1 MSTLKMSSI
10 ICMAEIVLINKY
22 HLIVSHLVML
32 LHSLGFNILTIFN
45 NISTIFVTQAIT
57 TCGAFSQ
64 QHNFCQIKRPCTTWS
79 SVISWCCSTLLASI
93 SEISLFIS
101 SFSPWVV
108 KHSDSDDDY
117 NEDHAQWIAS
127 CPHPHILRKNALD
140 DGLKWHISEG
150 YDDHL
155 LDIKTSL
162 PWISRI
168 RPALEIIIFWSKS
181 NRFREVMFLA
191 KIKPL

>member
-1 MSTLKMSSI
+1 MSVISWCCSTLLVSI
-10 ICMAEIVLINKY
+10 FSQY
-22 HLIVSHLVML
+22 
-32 LHSLGFNILTIFN
+32 
-45 NISTIFVTQAIT
+45 STISPPYLPHRPSQLAELSHSGT
-57 TCGAFSQ
+57 TYAALLPDKKTL
-64 QHNFCQIKRPCTTWS
+64 HVTWS

-117 NEDHAQWIAS
+117 NEDQAQWIAS

-168 RPALEIIIFWSKS
+168 RPALG
-181 NRFREVMFLA
+181 NYYFLA